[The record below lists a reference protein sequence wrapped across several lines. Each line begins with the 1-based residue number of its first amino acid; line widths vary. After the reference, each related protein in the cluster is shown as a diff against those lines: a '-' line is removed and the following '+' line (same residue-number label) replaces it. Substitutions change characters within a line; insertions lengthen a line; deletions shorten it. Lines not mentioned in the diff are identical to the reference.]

1 MRCQKPDVGRNAMD
15 NTVSELVKIVKQH
28 KNKVIRWQ
36 PIVGNETLDL
46 LEYFDIPE
54 PEKDRIRDEAV
65 SVLSRCVPPN
75 TQAEQLT
82 GLVIGYVQS
91 GKTMSFTTVTALAR
105 DNGYQMV
112 IVIAGTSLSL
122 LTQSTNRL
130 RKDLRI
136 DVRDDR
142 QWQHF
147 DSRTIKPNDY
157 GKVKSTLDDW
167 NDHTVP
173 AIERKTVLITVMKHH
188 SHLKKVCK
196 ILEKLDLDHV
206 PVLVIDDEAD
216 QASLNAK
223 VNKGETSTTYQRIL
237 SLKEILPHHTFLQY
251 TATPQAPLLINLIDV
266 LSPKFAEVLTPG
278 QGYTGGKQFFVDSP
292 NLIKTIPDNEI
303 PSKKEALCGPP
314 ESLMYAMQL
323 YFLGVASGLVLKKSG
338 KGNRSMLVHPSRK
351 VVNHH
356 EFYRW
361 IEKTRKRW
369 QQILELE
376 ASDPDRQNLLEDFK
390 RAYQDLDSTVTDLP
404 SFRQLTE
411 RLLHAIRRTLLEEV
425 NASSGE
431 TPNINW
437 KNAYSYV
444 LVGGQAMDRGFTVEG
459 LTVTYMPRGAGIG
472 NADTIQQRARFFG
485 YKRDYQQYCRIFL
498 ENRVHD
504 AYHSSIVHEE
514 YVREQMI
521 ELSRDG
527 KPLTEWKRAFFLD
540 RRLRPT
546 RKSVIDLDY
555 MRGNFSNQWFAP
567 KAPHDSHSASLENH
581 QIVTSFLQ
589 QFNFE
594 DNKGDPRRTTDQ
606 KHEVS
611 KGIAI
616 NKVYEQLL
624 IQLRITRLD
633 DSQKFTGLLLQI
645 NAYLEKYPNATCS
658 VYLMSGGKPRKRTT
672 NDFDEIRNLFQ
683 GRNPLKGKAIYP
695 GDRKIVAS
703 DELTVQIHILDVET
717 KDKTREYKNIPA
729 VAVRV
734 PKEMSADWL
743 VQNQGGIK

>member
-1 MRCQKPDVGRNAMD
+1 MGSSAF
-15 NTVSELVKIVKQH
+15 ELVEMVHRPISKI
-28 KNKVIRWQ
+28 IRWQ
-36 PIVGNETLDL
+36 PAIGNETLNL
-46 LEYFDIPE
+46 LENFNIPE
-54 PEKDRIRDEAV
+54 VEKDRIRDEAV
-65 SVLSRCVPPN
+65 SVLSKCVPPI
-75 TQAEQLT
+75 APPGQLT

-105 DNGYQMV
+105 DNGYQMI
-112 IVIAGTSLSL
+112 IVIAGTSLPL

-130 RKDLRI
+130 KRDLRI
-136 DVRDDR
+136 DTRNDR
-142 QWQHF
+142 QWQHYE
-147 DSRTIKPNDY
+147 SRAIKPNDHD
-157 GKVKSTLDDW
+157 KIKSTLDDW
-167 NDHTVP
+167 SDSTVP
-173 AIERKTVLITVMKHH
+173 VSERKTILITVMKHH
-188 SHLKKVCK
+188 GHLRKVYE
-196 ILEKLDLDHV
+196 ILEKLDLEHV
-206 PVLVIDDEAD
+206 PTLVIDDEAD

-223 VNKGETSTTYQRIL
+223 VNKGDTSTTYQRIL

-266 LSPKFAEVLTPG
+266 LSPQFAEVLTPG
-278 QGYTGGKQFFVDSP
+278 QGYTGGKQFFVESP
-292 NLIKTIPDNEI
+292 NLIRTIPDDEI
-303 PSKKEALCGPP
+303 PSKRETLYGPP

-323 YFLGVASGLVLKKSG
+323 YFLGVASGLVLEN
-338 KGNRSMLVHPSRK
+338 KGNRSMLVHPSHKTVGHR
-351 VVNHH
+351 

-361 IEKTRKRW
+361 IEKTRNRW
-369 QQILELE
+369 QQLLELE
-376 ASDPDRQNLLEDFK
+376 DSDPDKQNLLEDFE
-390 RAYQDLDSTVTDLP
+390 RAYQDLGSTVAGLP
-404 SFRQLTE
+404 PFSQLAE
-411 RLLHAIRRTLLEEV
+411 RLLHAIRRTHLEEV
-425 NASSGE
+425 NARRGQ

-437 KNAYSYV
+437 QNAYAHV

-504 AYHSSIVHEE
+504 AYRSSIIHEE
-514 YVREQMI
+514 NVREQMI

-567 KAPHDSHSASLENH
+567 KAPHDSHSASSENR

-594 DNKGDPRRTTDQ
+594 DDKGDPRRTPDQ
-606 KHEVS
+606 IHRVS
-611 KGIAI
+611 SGIPL
-616 NKVYEQLL
+616 NEVYEQLL
-624 IQLRITRLD
+624 IRLRMTRLD

-645 NAYLEKYPNATCS
+645 NAYLEKYPNAACS
-658 VYLMSGGKPRKRTT
+658 VYLMSGGKSRKRTT
-672 NDFDEIRNLFQ
+672 NDFDEIPNLFQ
-683 GRNPLKGKAIYP
+683 GRNPLEGKAIYP
-695 GDRKIVAS
+695 GDRKIVAPG
-703 DELTVQIHILDVET
+703 ELTVQIHILDVET
-717 KDKTREYKNIPA
+717 NDKTREYKEIPA
-729 VAVRV
+729 VVVRA
-734 PKEMSADWL
+734 PKEMSVDWL